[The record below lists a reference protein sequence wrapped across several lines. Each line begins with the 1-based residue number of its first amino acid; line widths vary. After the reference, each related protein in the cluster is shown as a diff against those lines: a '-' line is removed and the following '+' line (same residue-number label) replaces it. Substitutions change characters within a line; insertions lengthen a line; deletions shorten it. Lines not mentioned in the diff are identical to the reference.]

1 VKTAI
6 LPVSIPMTRSL
17 RNTWKNTGSVFLR
30 DRPLKANIR
39 KTRDL
44 DIDVLLNL
52 GNTNYPLTDEIR
64 NTLTNEQIRY
74 YNPANIILQY
84 NTPGRIRRSNLAPFL
99 PENSNY
105 DDEFSWLKGP
115 GRAGMNKTKVLSNER
130 PLFIPGENWDFQRHI
145 DGQEYRIHSVKD
157 KIVQVHRRQG
167 DNTARQYE
175 WLGLQ
180 GRPPGVLPF
189 IKNMITLMEYP
200 YIVYAWDVI
209 QEHHTNKWYLL
220 EVNSNPGVNPMT
232 VRRIINIMHEE
243 G

>member
-180 GRPPGVLPF
+180 GRPNGGSSLH
-189 IKNMITLMEYP
+189 
-200 YIVYAWDVI
+200 
-209 QEHHTNKWYLL
+209 QEHDHTHGIPLHSIRMGRDSRTPHQQM
-220 EVNSNPGVNPMT
+220 VPARS
-232 VRRIINIMHEE
+232 
-243 G
+243 